1 LFELTGKTS
10 GNEER
15 QTTEF
20 VRSLMYGAAEN
31 VPKARKFPVSCKFP
45 TVIELGIIVS
55 ESRGSGAAVSE
66 TVTVAV
72 FETTLPSAFVNSAVI
87 VVLPALAP
95 ATSPDAFTE
104 AIDGALELHWIW
116 FELVTFCWRPVLPD
130 VPSAINWLV

>member
-1 LFELTGKTS
+1 MFELIGKTS
-10 GNEER
+10 GAEER
-15 QTTEF
+15 QVTEF
-20 VRSLMYGAAEN
+20 VRSLTYGATEN
-31 VPKARKFPVSCKFP
+31 VPYARKFPVSCKFP

-66 TVTVAV
+66 TATAAV

-95 ATSPDAFTE
+95 VTSPDAFTV

-116 FELVTFCWRPVLPD
+116 VELVTFCWRPVLPD